1 VQTVQARERVVTLLT
16 RQFADD
22 ALSEAELEARL
33 ARVYAAATPAEL
45 DAILAELPV
54 PGPTST
60 SDIRA
65 LLSGQERKWTGAVPP
80 LLTLHARLGYVEL
93 DLTGA
98 RFEASLTTIDVRA
111 FLGYV
116 QLRLPASV
124 RVESS
129 GRATLGFFALKGT
142 GAGGG
147 PVVRITGRA
156 ALGFAEAIVASGP

>member
-45 DAILAELPV
+45 DAIVAELPV
-54 PGPTST
+54 PGPTS

-65 LLSGQERKWTGAVPP
+65 LLSGQERKWTGTVPRV
-80 LLTLHARLGYVEL
+80 LTLRARLGYVEL

-98 RFEASLTTIDVRA
+98 RFEAGLTTIDVQA
-111 FLGYV
+111 FMGYV
-116 QLRLPASV
+116 QLRLPAGV

-142 GAGGG
+142 GASDG